1 VPEKLTQ
8 CRARLSVDLVT
19 SKGADA
25 KRRHFRVR
33 VGSGIQIAADAWGGP
48 DRRPVLLLHGGGQ
61 TRHAWG
67 GTARTLGDAGFY
79 AISIDL
85 RGHGDSDWCEQ
96 GEYHPDAY
104 VRDLRD
110 VMKTLEEPVALVGA
124 SLGGMISM
132 LVAGEVAPASV
143 GALVLVDV
151 TPKLEPEGVDRIF
164 RFMTAHPEGFAT
176 VEEAAAAVAEFLP
189 HRPRPSDPQGL
200 EKNLRRGPD
209 GRLRWH
215 WDPRFL
221 NREAHARRTG
231 SAWPQRLDQAARGLK
246 CPTLLVRGRQSDV
259 VSEENVKHFRE
270 LVPHAEYVDVADAAH
285 MVAGDRNDAF
295 TTSVAEFLRRVL
307 ASADSTAA

>member
-1 VPEKLTQ
+1 M
-8 CRARLSVDLVT
+8 T
-19 SKGADA
+19 SKSADE
-25 KRRHFRVR
+25 KRRPFRIRVR
-33 VGSGIQIAADAWGGP
+33 SGIQLAADSYGASH
-48 DRRPVLLLHGGGQ
+48 RPPALLLHGGGQ

-67 GTARTLGDAGFY
+67 NTAKTLADAGFY
-79 AISIDL
+79 AISLDL
-85 RGHGDSDWCEQ
+85 RGHGDSDWCEN

-104 VRDLRD
+104 ARDLYD
-110 VMKTLEEPVALVGA
+110 VMQTGNGAPALVGA
-124 SLGGMISM
+124 SLGGMIS
-132 LVAGEVAPASV
+132 LLIAGEVAPTRV

-151 TPKLEPEGVDRIF
+151 TPRLEAEGVDRIF
-164 RFMTAHPEGFAT
+164 RFMTSHPEGFAN

-189 HRPRPSDPQGL
+189 HRPRPSDPAGL

-221 NREAHARRTG
+221 SREQHHRRVG
-231 SAWPQRLDQAARGLK
+231 STWPQRLDDAARSLK

-270 LVPHAEYVDVADAAH
+270 LAPQAEYVDVADAAH

-295 TTSVAEFLRRVL
+295 TGAVTEFLRRVMPR
-307 ASADSTAA
+307 AADSSAA

>member
-1 VPEKLTQ
+1 LTQ
-8 CRARLSVDLVT
+8 GRARLSVDLVT
-19 SKGADA
+19 SKGGEA
-25 KRRHFRVR
+25 KRRHFRIR
-33 VGSGIQIAADAWGGP
+33 VGAGIQIAADAYGSP

-67 GTARTLGDAGFY
+67 GTARTLADAGFY
-79 AISIDL
+79 AVSLDL

-96 GEYHPDAY
+96 GDYQPDAY

-110 VMKTLEEPVALVGA
+110 VMQTLDRAPALVGA

-132 LVAGEVAPASV
+132 LLAGEVAPASV

-151 TPKLEPEGVDRIF
+151 TPKIEAEGVDRIY
-164 RFMTAHPEGFAT
+164 RFMTSHPEGFAS
-176 VEEAAAAVAEFLP
+176 VEEAAAAVSEFLP
-189 HRPRPSDPQGL
+189 NRPRPADPQGL

-221 NREAHARRTG
+221 TTRDPTARRTNTT
-231 SAWPQRLDQAARGLK
+231 WPLRLDQAARGLK

-270 LVPHAEYVDVADAAH
+270 LAPHAEYVDVADAAH

-295 TTSVAEFLRRVL
+295 TTAVTDFLQRVMAE
-307 ASADSTAA
+307 SADSSAA

>member
-1 VPEKLTQ
+1 MSIK
-8 CRARLSVDLVT
+8 
-19 SKGADA
+19 KGGDA
-25 KRRHFRVR
+25 KRRHFRIR
-33 VGSGIQIAADAWGGP
+33 VGAGIKIAADSFGSP

-67 GTARTLGDAGFY
+67 GTARTLADAGFY
-79 AISIDL
+79 AISLDL

-96 GEYHPDAY
+96 GDYQPDAY

-110 VMKTLEEPVALVGA
+110 VMQTLDRAPSLVGA

-132 LVAGEVAPASV
+132 LLAGEVAPGSV

-151 TPKLEPEGVDRIF
+151 TPKLEAEGVDRIY
-164 RFMTAHPEGFAT
+164 RFMTSHPEGFAT

-189 HRPRPSDPQGL
+189 NRPRPADPQGL

-209 GRLRWH
+209 GRFRWH

-221 NREAHARRTG
+221 TRDANLRRSGTT
-231 SAWPQRLDQAARGLK
+231 WPARLDQAARGLK

-295 TTSVAEFLRRVL
+295 TTAVVDFLQRVMAE
-307 ASADSTAA
+307 SADSTAA